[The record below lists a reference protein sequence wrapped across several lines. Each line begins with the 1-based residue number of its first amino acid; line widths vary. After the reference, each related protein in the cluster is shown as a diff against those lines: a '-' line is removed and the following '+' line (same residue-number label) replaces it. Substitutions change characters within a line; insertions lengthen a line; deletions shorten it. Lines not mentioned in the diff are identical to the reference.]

1 MSTQMPCV
9 LLTWIKLK
17 KNKIKP
23 NLTKT
28 LSFGPGTRS
37 NVTAV
42 EALALPHKS

>member
-28 LSFGPGTRS
+28 LRVRLGVYKGMEQ
-37 NVTAV
+37 NGM
-42 EALALPHKS
+42 K